1 MERFINY
8 IRHFIFRF
16 FNVKFRSECDELRT
30 FQSKY
35 KIFISSIIFSI
46 EIIIIFNRFLQSGMR
61 HEHMKQIE
69 EKIHK
74 EQIKLVIITYITKK
88 FIRFS

>member
-1 MERFINY
+1 
-8 IRHFIFRF
+8 
-16 FNVKFRSECDELRT
+16 
-30 FQSKY
+30 
-35 KIFISSIIFSI
+35 
-46 EIIIIFNRFLQSGMR
+46 MR

-88 FIRFS
+88 FIRFSQYYLIDFRKKKLFLLIYGIKIFKPKKIKKIEMLKHKLKKIEGSLKYSKNKCLF